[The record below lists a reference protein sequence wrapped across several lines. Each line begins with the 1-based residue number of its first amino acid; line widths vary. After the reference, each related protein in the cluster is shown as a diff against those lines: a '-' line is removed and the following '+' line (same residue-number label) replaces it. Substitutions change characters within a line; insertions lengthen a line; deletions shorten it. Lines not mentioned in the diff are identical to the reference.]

1 MKSSIK
7 FYCYLVIGLIT
18 ILFSFH
24 SQAEIL
30 LTLESNSGYRQVFSR
45 EELESLPQESFTT
58 STPWT
63 NNIHTYQGPRLSL
76 ITDNFLQPFKSIKV
90 YGINGYAYDIKEKEL
105 KKYPFILAM
114 KQDGKRMALRNKG
127 PLWVLLPFNQYP
139 KVDSKDEML
148 NKFVWQ
154 VNRIKAQ
161 Q

>member
-1 MKSSIK
+1 MI
-7 FYCYLVIGLIT
+7 IGLIT
-18 ILFSFH
+18 ILFSFY
-24 SQAEIL
+24 SQAETL
-30 LTLESNSGYRQVFSR
+30 LTLESNSGYRKVLSR
-45 EELESLPQESFTT
+45 EELEALPQESFTT

-63 NNIHTYQGPRLSL
+63 KSIHTYQGPRLSL
-76 ITDNFLQPFKSIKV
+76 ITSNFPQPFESIKV

-139 KVDSKDEML
+139 KVDSIDEML

-161 Q
+161 

>member
-1 MKSSIK
+1 MNPSMKS
-7 FYCYLVIGLIT
+7 YYYLIIGLIT
-18 ILFSFH
+18 ILLSFY
-24 SQAEIL
+24 SQAEVL
-30 LTLESNSGYRQVFSR
+30 LTLESSSGYRKILSR
-45 EELESLPQESFTT
+45 EELEALPQESFTT

-63 NNIHTYQGPRLSL
+63 KNPHTYQGPRLSL
-76 ITDNFLQPFKSIKV
+76 VTSNFPQPFQSIKV

-139 KVDSKDEML
+139 KVDSIDEML

-161 Q
+161 

>member
-1 MKSSIK
+1 
-7 FYCYLVIGLIT
+7 
-18 ILFSFH
+18 
-24 SQAEIL
+24 
-30 LTLESNSGYRQVFSR
+30 
-45 EELESLPQESFTT
+45 
-58 STPWT
+58 
-63 NNIHTYQGPRLSL
+63 
-76 ITDNFLQPFKSIKV
+76 
-90 YGINGYAYDIKEKEL
+90 
-105 KKYPFILAM
+105 M